1 MTNSKANIR
10 NLTLEELKVSME
22 KLGEKSF
29 RSKQIFEWLWQKN
42 AATFEEM
49 SNLSKDLRL
58 NLENHFYIDHIV
70 LDDQQISSD
79 KTIKCAFSIG
89 EEK

>member
-1 MTNSKANIR
+1 
-10 NLTLEELKVSME
+10 LEELKVSME

-58 NLENHFYIDHIV
+58 
-70 LDDQQISSD
+70 
-79 KTIKCAFSIG
+79 
-89 EEK
+89 